1 MDVYLANY
9 GTEWQTVPC
18 PICRKRVS
26 YHIILQDVIRQCE
39 MSEID
44 EIVHRDNLLTR
55 CGYYGSLLHVAA
67 AEGRVEIVKLLIKK
81 GLPVDNLNEFG
92 LSPVYYAATNGKLA
106 TLKYFVE
113 NHRVD
118 IHIEN
123 IFGKTMLDMAL
134 EKNHN
139 DTVQYLQEINVKTG
153 SQQGSLSF
161 LEDSEFRARAFS
173 MLCKSILPI

>member
-1 MDVYLANY
+1 
-9 GTEWQTVPC
+9 
-18 PICRKRVS
+18 
-26 YHIILQDVIRQCE
+26 

-44 EIVHRDNLLTR
+44 EIVHRDNIFTS

-106 TLKYFVE
+106 TLKYLVE
-113 NHRVD
+113 NHCVD

-161 LEDSEFRARAFS
+161 LEDGEFRARAFS